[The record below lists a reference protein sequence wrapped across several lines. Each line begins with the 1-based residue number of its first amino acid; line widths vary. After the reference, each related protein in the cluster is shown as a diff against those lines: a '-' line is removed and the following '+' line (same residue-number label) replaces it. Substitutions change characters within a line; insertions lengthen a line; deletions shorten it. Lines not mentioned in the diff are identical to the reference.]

1 MTRARVTSIVAL
13 VLLAAALAWG
23 LFVGL
28 PRWVA
33 GHRTSSPPPPPPAAA
48 TAEPERKIRARLF
61 YVSDDGH
68 ALTGVEREVT
78 YGADPAAQARAIL
91 EAQLAEPAAPLVSA
105 IPAGTKVRAVYVA
118 GADAYV
124 DLTNDVVTAHPGGSL
139 NEALTVQT
147 VVAAITANLPAVTR
161 VQMLV
166 EGKEVDSLSG
176 HIDLRQPL
184 TRSDDWVR

>member
-1 MTRARVTSIVAL
+1 MTRARGTGLVAL
-13 VLLAAALAWG
+13 VLLAAVLVWG

-33 GHRTSSPPPPPPAAA
+33 VRRTAPAPPPPAAA

-61 YVSDDGH
+61 YVADDGH
-68 ALTGVEREVT
+68 GLAGVEREVA
-78 YGADPAAQARAIL
+78 YGSDPAAQARAIL
-91 EAQLAEPAAPLVSA
+91 EAQFAEPTAPLVSA

-124 DLTNDVVTAHPGGSL
+124 DLTNEIVTAHPGGSL
-139 NEALTVQT
+139 NETLTVQT

-161 VQMLV
+161 VQILV
-166 EGKEVDSLSG
+166 DGKEVDSLSG
-176 HIDLRQPL
+176 HVDLRQPL